1 METSANYYRVE
12 ELSNEE
18 KKKLYMG
25 MDKEAIV
32 DMLIECNKIINN
44 VCKLVVASDK
54 PAKITFTST
63 QYRGS
68 HNCAIY
74 DTSACQFHVVGGVC
88 PCPNWSLR
96 ICEFSNASM
105 S

>member
-1 METSANYYRVE
+1 METSANFYRVE
-12 ELSNEE
+12 ELSDEE
-18 KKKLYMG
+18 QKRLYMG

-32 DMLIECNKIINN
+32 DMLIECNKVINN
-44 VCKLVVASDK
+44 VCKLVATFDK

-68 HNCAIY
+68 HNCTVY
-74 DTSACQFHVVGGVC
+74 DTSACQFRAVGGMC
-88 PCPNWSLR
+88 LCPNWSLR
-96 ICEFSNASM
+96 TCEFSNAPM